1 MAQQNKDTNE
11 LIKVRRQKLADLQAA
26 GKNPFEIMKYDVT
39 HHSKEIKDNFEELEG
54 KEVAV
59 AGRLMFKRVMGKASF
74 CNVQDLQGGI
84 QAYVARD
91 EIGVESYQDF
101 KKMDIGDIVGI
112 KGKVFATKTGEKS
125 IHAEEVILLSKSLKP
140 LPEKFHGLTDTD
152 TRYRQR
158 YVDLIM
164 NEESKEVFNLNEDC
178 EIWVQGQVTSKGTY
192 ESPKMIGTIPKDLLN
207 KSKDEIVAYFKEK
220 YPNKE
225 IASMN
230 QYEIILGNAQKK
242 EPSKA
247 NKYSIEEKDGF
258 IYVYKYDKE
267 GTKSQVEKTDISV
280 DSLPKSVQE
289 ELTSGILVDN
299 EDDAYSKLE
308 NFGS

>member
-1 MAQQNKDTNE
+1 MFEKKKEISWKIPTLVLLGVIVLSCGIGIGVQIRETQQA
-11 LIKVRRQKLADLQAA
+11 RQALQA
-26 GKNPFEIMKYDVT
+26 
-39 HHSKEIKDNFEELEG
+39 SK
-54 KEVAV
+54 
-59 AGRLMFKRVMGKASF
+59 
-74 CNVQDLQGGI
+74 
-84 QAYVARD
+84 
-91 EIGVESYQDF
+91 
-101 KKMDIGDIVGI
+101 
-112 KGKVFATKTGEKS
+112 
-125 IHAEEVILLSKSLKP
+125 
-140 LPEKFHGLTDTD
+140 
-152 TRYRQR
+152 
-158 YVDLIM
+158 
-164 NEESKEVFNLNEDC
+164 ESKEVFNLNEDC

>member
-1 MAQQNKDTNE
+1 MFEKKKEFSWKIPTLVLLGVIVLSCGIGIGVQIRETQQA
-11 LIKVRRQKLADLQAA
+11 RQALQA
-26 GKNPFEIMKYDVT
+26 
-39 HHSKEIKDNFEELEG
+39 SK
-54 KEVAV
+54 
-59 AGRLMFKRVMGKASF
+59 
-74 CNVQDLQGGI
+74 
-84 QAYVARD
+84 
-91 EIGVESYQDF
+91 
-101 KKMDIGDIVGI
+101 
-112 KGKVFATKTGEKS
+112 
-125 IHAEEVILLSKSLKP
+125 
-140 LPEKFHGLTDTD
+140 
-152 TRYRQR
+152 
-158 YVDLIM
+158 
-164 NEESKEVFNLNEDC
+164 ESKEVFNLNEDC

-258 IYVYKYDKE
+258 IYVYKYNKE

-280 DSLPKSVQE
+280 YSLPKSVQE

>member
-1 MAQQNKDTNE
+1 MFEKKKEFSWKIPTLVLLGVIVLSCGIGIGVQIRETQQA
-11 LIKVRRQKLADLQAA
+11 RQALQA
-26 GKNPFEIMKYDVT
+26 
-39 HHSKEIKDNFEELEG
+39 SK
-54 KEVAV
+54 
-59 AGRLMFKRVMGKASF
+59 
-74 CNVQDLQGGI
+74 
-84 QAYVARD
+84 
-91 EIGVESYQDF
+91 
-101 KKMDIGDIVGI
+101 
-112 KGKVFATKTGEKS
+112 
-125 IHAEEVILLSKSLKP
+125 
-140 LPEKFHGLTDTD
+140 
-152 TRYRQR
+152 
-158 YVDLIM
+158 
-164 NEESKEVFNLNEDC
+164 ESKEVFNLNEDC

-192 ESPKMIGTIPKDLLN
+192 ESLKMIGTIPKDLLN

>member
-1 MAQQNKDTNE
+1 MFEKKKEFSWKIPTLVLLGVIVLSCGLGIGVQIRETQQA
-11 LIKVRRQKLADLQAA
+11 RQALQA
-26 GKNPFEIMKYDVT
+26 
-39 HHSKEIKDNFEELEG
+39 SK
-54 KEVAV
+54 
-59 AGRLMFKRVMGKASF
+59 
-74 CNVQDLQGGI
+74 
-84 QAYVARD
+84 
-91 EIGVESYQDF
+91 
-101 KKMDIGDIVGI
+101 
-112 KGKVFATKTGEKS
+112 
-125 IHAEEVILLSKSLKP
+125 
-140 LPEKFHGLTDTD
+140 
-152 TRYRQR
+152 
-158 YVDLIM
+158 
-164 NEESKEVFNLNEDC
+164 ESKEVFNLNEDC

>member
-1 MAQQNKDTNE
+1 MFEKKKEFSWKIPTLVLLGVIVLSCGIGIGVQIRETQQA
-11 LIKVRRQKLADLQAA
+11 RQALQA
-26 GKNPFEIMKYDVT
+26 
-39 HHSKEIKDNFEELEG
+39 SK
-54 KEVAV
+54 
-59 AGRLMFKRVMGKASF
+59 
-74 CNVQDLQGGI
+74 
-84 QAYVARD
+84 
-91 EIGVESYQDF
+91 
-101 KKMDIGDIVGI
+101 
-112 KGKVFATKTGEKS
+112 
-125 IHAEEVILLSKSLKP
+125 
-140 LPEKFHGLTDTD
+140 
-152 TRYRQR
+152 
-158 YVDLIM
+158 
-164 NEESKEVFNLNEDC
+164 ESKEVFNLNEDC

-230 QYEIILGNAQKK
+230 QYEIILGNVQKK

>member
-1 MAQQNKDTNE
+1 MKRDLVDE
-11 LIKVRRQKLADLQAA
+11 LYKI
-26 GKNPFEIMKYDVT
+26 
-39 HHSKEIKDNFEELEG
+39 
-54 KEVAV
+54 
-59 AGRLMFKRVMGKASF
+59 
-74 CNVQDLQGGI
+74 
-84 QAYVARD
+84 AY
-91 EIGVESYQDF
+91 
-101 KKMDIGDIVGI
+101 K
-112 KGKVFATKTGEKS
+112 
-125 IHAEEVILLSKSLKP
+125 
-140 LPEKFHGLTDTD
+140 
-152 TRYRQR
+152 RYR
-158 YVDLIM
+158 
-164 NEESKEVFNLNEDC
+164 
-178 EIWVQGQVTSKGTY
+178 
-192 ESPKMIGTIPKDLLN
+192 
-207 KSKDEIVAYFKEK
+207 EK

>member
-1 MAQQNKDTNE
+1 MFEKKKEFSWKIPTLVLLGVIVLSCGIGIGVQIRETQQA
-11 LIKVRRQKLADLQAA
+11 RQALQA
-26 GKNPFEIMKYDVT
+26 
-39 HHSKEIKDNFEELEG
+39 SK
-54 KEVAV
+54 
-59 AGRLMFKRVMGKASF
+59 
-74 CNVQDLQGGI
+74 
-84 QAYVARD
+84 
-91 EIGVESYQDF
+91 
-101 KKMDIGDIVGI
+101 
-112 KGKVFATKTGEKS
+112 
-125 IHAEEVILLSKSLKP
+125 
-140 LPEKFHGLTDTD
+140 
-152 TRYRQR
+152 
-158 YVDLIM
+158 
-164 NEESKEVFNLNEDC
+164 ESKEVFNLNEDC

-280 DSLPKSVQE
+280 DSLPKSVQV

>member
-1 MAQQNKDTNE
+1 MFEKKKEFSWKIPTLVLLGVIVLSCGIGIGVQIRETQQA
-11 LIKVRRQKLADLQAA
+11 RQALQA
-26 GKNPFEIMKYDVT
+26 
-39 HHSKEIKDNFEELEG
+39 SK
-54 KEVAV
+54 
-59 AGRLMFKRVMGKASF
+59 
-74 CNVQDLQGGI
+74 
-84 QAYVARD
+84 
-91 EIGVESYQDF
+91 
-101 KKMDIGDIVGI
+101 
-112 KGKVFATKTGEKS
+112 
-125 IHAEEVILLSKSLKP
+125 
-140 LPEKFHGLTDTD
+140 
-152 TRYRQR
+152 
-158 YVDLIM
+158 
-164 NEESKEVFNLNEDC
+164 ESKEVFNLNEDC

-220 YPNKE
+220 YPNKK

>member
-1 MAQQNKDTNE
+1 MFEKKKEFSWKIPTLVLLGVIVLSCGIGIGVQIRETQQAK
-11 LIKVRRQKLADLQAA
+11 QALQA
-26 GKNPFEIMKYDVT
+26 
-39 HHSKEIKDNFEELEG
+39 SK
-54 KEVAV
+54 
-59 AGRLMFKRVMGKASF
+59 
-74 CNVQDLQGGI
+74 
-84 QAYVARD
+84 
-91 EIGVESYQDF
+91 
-101 KKMDIGDIVGI
+101 
-112 KGKVFATKTGEKS
+112 
-125 IHAEEVILLSKSLKP
+125 
-140 LPEKFHGLTDTD
+140 
-152 TRYRQR
+152 
-158 YVDLIM
+158 
-164 NEESKEVFNLNEDC
+164 ESKEVFNLNEDC

>member
-1 MAQQNKDTNE
+1 MFEKKKEFSWKIPTLVLLGVIVLSCGIGIGVQIRETQQA
-11 LIKVRRQKLADLQAA
+11 RQALQA
-26 GKNPFEIMKYDVT
+26 
-39 HHSKEIKDNFEELEG
+39 SK
-54 KEVAV
+54 
-59 AGRLMFKRVMGKASF
+59 
-74 CNVQDLQGGI
+74 
-84 QAYVARD
+84 
-91 EIGVESYQDF
+91 
-101 KKMDIGDIVGI
+101 
-112 KGKVFATKTGEKS
+112 
-125 IHAEEVILLSKSLKP
+125 
-140 LPEKFHGLTDTD
+140 
-152 TRYRQR
+152 
-158 YVDLIM
+158 
-164 NEESKEVFNLNEDC
+164 ESKEVFNLNEDC

-192 ESPKMIGTIPKDLLN
+192 ESTKMIGTIPKDLLN

-258 IYVYKYDKE
+258 IYVYKYNKE

>member
-1 MAQQNKDTNE
+1 MFEKKKEFSWKIPTLVLLGVIVLSCGIGIGVQIRETQQA
-11 LIKVRRQKLADLQAA
+11 RQALQA
-26 GKNPFEIMKYDVT
+26 
-39 HHSKEIKDNFEELEG
+39 SK
-54 KEVAV
+54 
-59 AGRLMFKRVMGKASF
+59 
-74 CNVQDLQGGI
+74 
-84 QAYVARD
+84 
-91 EIGVESYQDF
+91 
-101 KKMDIGDIVGI
+101 
-112 KGKVFATKTGEKS
+112 
-125 IHAEEVILLSKSLKP
+125 
-140 LPEKFHGLTDTD
+140 
-152 TRYRQR
+152 
-158 YVDLIM
+158 
-164 NEESKEVFNLNEDC
+164 ESKEVFNLNEDC

-308 NFGS
+308 NFGR

>member
-1 MAQQNKDTNE
+1 MFEKKKEFSWKIPTLVLLGVIVLSCGIGIGVQIRETQQA
-11 LIKVRRQKLADLQAA
+11 RQALQA
-26 GKNPFEIMKYDVT
+26 
-39 HHSKEIKDNFEELEG
+39 SK
-54 KEVAV
+54 
-59 AGRLMFKRVMGKASF
+59 
-74 CNVQDLQGGI
+74 
-84 QAYVARD
+84 
-91 EIGVESYQDF
+91 
-101 KKMDIGDIVGI
+101 
-112 KGKVFATKTGEKS
+112 
-125 IHAEEVILLSKSLKP
+125 
-140 LPEKFHGLTDTD
+140 
-152 TRYRQR
+152 
-158 YVDLIM
+158 
-164 NEESKEVFNLNEDC
+164 ESKEVFNLNEDC

-207 KSKDEIVAYFKEK
+207 KSKYEIVAYFKEK

>member
-164 NEESKEVFNLNEDC
+164 NEESKEVF
-178 EIWVQGQVTSKGTY
+178 IKRSR
-192 ESPKMIGTIPKDLLN
+192 S
-207 KSKDEIVAYFKEK
+207 
-220 YPNKE
+220 
-225 IASMN
+225 
-230 QYEIILGNAQKK
+230 
-242 EPSKA
+242 
-247 NKYSIEEKDGF
+247 
-258 IYVYKYDKE
+258 
-267 GTKSQVEKTDISV
+267 SV
-280 DSLPKSVQE
+280 RSV
-289 ELTSGILVDN
+289 LI
-299 EDDAYSKLE
+299 
-308 NFGS
+308 